1 MHLRS
6 SKMQYMRS
14 LLHVRVFRSSVCS
27 LSREEFGDR
36 MLLLAPVFFRSLQ
49 HFFYLLPFLP
59 MQPGQQLRK
68 HRKHRQHEKSQK
80 QEVSRCRKLN
90 WENAGIQACPF
101 CSRSFHEGNRTISYH
116 CVNGMLFQRRVTFFA
131 L

>member
-36 MLLLAPVFFRSLQ
+36 MLLLAPDFSDPCNI
-49 HFFYLLPFLP
+49 FFYLLPFLP

-68 HRKHRQHEKSQK
+68 HRKHRQHEKSKK
-80 QEVSRCRKLN
+80 QEVSPLQKAKLGKCCN
-90 WENAGIQACPF
+90 SSLF
-101 CSRSFHEGNRTISYH
+101 CSRSFHEGNRTILYH